1 VLSCWLICF
10 ALLLPQQN
18 PLATVSGQILD
29 REGEPL
35 AGALIVY
42 KQIGKFDRDLR
53 ITAGVMSETPRMV
66 EGTGR
71 IYRIKTDKKGAFL
84 LVGVDYGVYQI
95 EITGPDGSHVYSG
108 KKTIIGNDE
117 ASSQNVLNVDLS
129 LATRGL
135 VVPGAETNLASGKK
149 SKEQLALIRQENARA
164 AKINRVLVQ
173 YRAALALQDWPNAIP
188 LVQQLIALDPN
199 RWEFYQNLGTL
210 QANLGKYQEAAQSYA
225 KGLEV
230 AQKTLA
236 NPSDTDRAL
245 TNIGELLLVEADC
258 YAHLEKADEA
268 AALYEKAAAVHPH
281 PFMAFYRACSVL
293 NNLGK
298 TDLAI
303 AKCNQAIAEDPAQ
316 WGPYQVLGA
325 VLTGAN
331 RPKDALEVYA
341 KGIAAAEK
349 MLEEKPESGS
359 TRTGLGQMLGA
370 EGNLLVQM
378 KQYDGAIAAFTKASG
393 VAAYPAQPYFNL
405 CAIYYNLK
413 RGQEALAACERA
425 ISSDAA
431 MADAYYIKGSILFG
445 QGQAEHGKYVVPPGT
460 MESLNKY
467 LEYAPLGQHA
477 ETVKAMIASLKEQ
490 RQPLSTPPKK

>member
-1 VLSCWLICF
+1 M
-10 ALLLPQQN
+10 
-18 PLATVSGQILD
+18 ATVSGQVLD
-29 REGEPL
+29 REGNPL
-35 AGALIVY
+35 AGALIIY
-42 KQIGKFDRDLR
+42 KQIGKFERDLQ
-53 ITAGVMSETPRMV
+53 TAAGVRSESPRMV

-71 IYRIKTDKKGAFL
+71 IYQIKTDKKGAFL
-84 LVGVDYGVYQI
+84 LVGVAYGVYQI

-129 LATRGL
+129 LATRGP

-149 SKEQLALIRQENARA
+149 SKEQLALIRHENARA
-164 AKINRVLVQ
+164 AKINRAVAQ
-173 YRAALALQDWPNAIP
+173 YHAALALQDWPNAIP

-210 QANLGKYQEAAQSYA
+210 QVNLGKYEEAAQSYA

-230 AQKTLA
+230 AQKILA
-236 NPSDTDRAL
+236 NPSDTDRAH
-245 TNIGELLLVEADC
+245 TNIGDLLMAEADC
-258 YAHLEKADEA
+258 YTRLEKADEA
-268 AALYEKAAAVHPH
+268 AALYEKAAAIYPH
-281 PFMAFYRACSVL
+281 PFMALYRACSVL

-298 TDLAI
+298 ADLAI

-331 RPKDALEVYA
+331 KPKDALEVYA
-341 KGIAAAEK
+341 RGIAAAEK
-349 MLEEKPESGS
+349 MLEEKPDSGS
-359 TRTGLGQMLGA
+359 TKTGLGQMLGA

-378 KQYDGAIAAFTKASG
+378 KQYDGAIAVFTKAAG

-405 CAIYYNLK
+405 CAIYYNLN
-413 RGQEALAACERA
+413 RGQEAVAACEHA
-425 ISSDAA
+425 ISSDPA
-431 MADAYYIKGSILFG
+431 MADAYYLKGTILFG
-445 QGQAEHGKYVVPPGT
+445 QGRTEHGKYEVPPGT
-460 MESLNKY
+460 MESLDQY

-477 ETVKAMIASLKEQ
+477 GTVKAMIARLKEQ
-490 RQPLSTPPKK
+490 SEPASTPPKK

>member
-1 VLSCWLICF
+1 
-10 ALLLPQQN
+10 LLPQQN

-29 REGEPL
+29 REGNPL

-42 KQIGKFDRDLR
+42 KQIGKFERDLR
-53 ITAGVMSETPRMV
+53 IDAGVLSESPRMV

-71 IYRIKTDKKGAFL
+71 IYQIKTDKKGMFL
-84 LVGVDYGVYQI
+84 MAGLAYGVYQV

-108 KKTIIGNDE
+108 KKTIAGSDE
-117 ASSQNVLNVDLS
+117 PSSQNTLNVDLS
-129 LATRGL
+129 LLTRGR
-135 VVPGAETNLASGKK
+135 VEPGAETNLASGKK
-149 SKEQLALIRQENARA
+149 TKEQLALIRQENARA
-164 AKINRVLVQ
+164 AKINRVVAQ
-173 YRAALALQDWPNAIP
+173 YHSALALQDWPNAIP

-210 QANLGKYQEAAQSYA
+210 QVNLGKYQEAAQSYA

-245 TNIGELLLVEADC
+245 TNMGELLLAEADC
-258 YAHLEKADEA
+258 YTRLEKADEA
-268 AALYEKAAAVHPH
+268 AALYEKAAAIHPH
-281 PFMAFYRACSVL
+281 PFMALYRACNVL

-298 TDLAI
+298 SDLAI

-331 RPKDALEVYA
+331 RPRDALEVYA

-349 MLEEKPESGS
+349 MLEEKPDSGF
-359 TRTGLGQMLGA
+359 TKTGLGQMLGA

-378 KQYDGAIAAFTKASG
+378 KQQDGAIAAFTKAAG

-413 RGQEALAACERA
+413 RGQEAVAACERA
-425 ISSDAA
+425 ISSDPA
-431 MADAYYIKGSILFG
+431 MADAYYIKGTILFG
-445 QGQAEHGKYVVPPGT
+445 QGRTEHGKYVVPPGT
-460 MESLNKY
+460 MESLDKY
-467 LEYAPLGQHA
+467 LENAPLGQHA
-477 ETVKAMIASLKEQ
+477 ETVKAMIARLKEQ
-490 RQPLSTPPKK
+490 SEPPSTPPKK